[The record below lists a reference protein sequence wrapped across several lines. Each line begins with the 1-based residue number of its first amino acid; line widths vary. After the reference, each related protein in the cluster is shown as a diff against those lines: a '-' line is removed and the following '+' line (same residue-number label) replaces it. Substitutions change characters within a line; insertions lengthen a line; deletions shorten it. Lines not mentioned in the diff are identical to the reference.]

1 MLSILS
7 NWLMR
12 ALLGGGGACLLFL
25 SWPVAR
31 AAWEAQK
38 ADAVM
43 MDLRTGHPIDASQV
57 RAGIVA
63 LDRAVAL
70 DARAGRYLDRSELLG
85 GAGLSSSL
93 EVSAAERTAW
103 QGRARADL
111 ERGLAAAPARGVA
124 WLRLAAVIDVLD
136 GASREVLPPLLLSI
150 EDAALIPETW
160 APRLRVI
167 LDCWPYMSD
176 AQKEGITAY
185 MRQTWRVATDRRLFA
200 RAIQSPVDELIVRYF
215 LRDEPGAQEELVK
228 LITDTRRR

>member
-1 MLSILS
+1 
-7 NWLMR
+7 MR

-31 AAWEAQK
+31 AAWEAQR

-43 MDLRTGHPIDASQV
+43 MALRTGHPIDANEV
-57 RAGIVA
+57 RAGIAA

-70 DARAGRYLDRSELLG
+70 DAGAGRYLDRSELLG
-85 GAGLSSSL
+85 GAGLASSL

-103 QGRARADL
+103 QRRALDDL
-111 ERGLAAAPARGVA
+111 EKGLAAAPARGVA
-124 WLRLAAVIDVLD
+124 WLRLAALTDVLD

-160 APRLRVI
+160 GPRLRVI

-176 AQKEGITAY
+176 AQKERIAAY
-185 MRQTWRVATDRRLFA
+185 MRQTWQVAADRRIFA
-200 RAIQSPVDELIVRYF
+200 WEIHSPVDELIVRYF
-215 LRDEPGAQEELVK
+215 LRGKPGAQEELAK